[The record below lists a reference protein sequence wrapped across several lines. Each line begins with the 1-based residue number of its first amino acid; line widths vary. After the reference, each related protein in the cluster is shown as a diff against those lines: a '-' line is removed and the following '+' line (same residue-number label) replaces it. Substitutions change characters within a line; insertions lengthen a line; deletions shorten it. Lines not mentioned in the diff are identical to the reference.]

1 MAKTEMILIQKIC
14 TYHEIEFSFIHD
26 LNELGLIEIY
36 TIEDNKYIYEDQL
49 KDVEKMIRMHRELNI
64 NIEGIDAIYNLQ
76 QRIDQLEQ
84 ELRQTKNKLKAF
96 NPNYSLEK

>member
-1 MAKTEMILIQKIC
+1 MATTEMILIQQIC
-14 TYHEIEFSFIHD
+14 TYHDIEFTFIHK

-36 TIEDNKYIYEDQL
+36 TVEDYKYIHEEQL

-84 ELRQTKNKLKAF
+84 ELMQTKNKLKAF
-96 NPNYSLEK
+96 NIETKP

>member
-1 MAKTEMILIQKIC
+1 MATTEMILIQQIC
-14 TYHEIEFSFIHD
+14 YCHDIEFTFIHK
-26 LNELGLIEIY
+26 LNELGLIEIHS
-36 TIEDNKYIYEDQL
+36 IEDDKYIHENQL

-84 ELRQTKNKLKAF
+84 ELTQTKNKLKAF
-96 NPNYSLEK
+96 NIETKP